1 MSTTDIVLVA
11 IIVISSTCFGYT
23 LGTKVGYREAINLLL
38 RVSLA
43 AANNTKIKE
52 ERKDND

>member
-11 IIVISSTCFGYT
+11 IIVVSSTCFGYT
-23 LGTKVGYREAINLLL
+23 LGTKVGYREAISLLL
-38 RVSLA
+38 RISLA
-43 AANNTKIKE
+43 ANNAKIKE

>member
-23 LGTKVGYREAINLLL
+23 LGTKVGYREAISLLL
-38 RVSLA
+38 RISLA
-43 AANNTKIKE
+43 ANNAKIKE
-52 ERKDND
+52 ERKK